1 MQQIN
6 LLLITKIEWRKSF
19 TAKEKGEPVIV
30 QYTESDSREVNWI
43 YEQIISL
50 RLNVKDFSFR
60 DVAIL
65 MRANYLTL
73 PFERHFYIRMFRTVF
88 MVACVSIKDARL
100 KMF

>member
-1 MQQIN
+1 MEKN
-6 LLLITKIEWRKSF
+6 LF

-73 PFERHFYIRMFRTVF
+73 PFERHFLHKNVPYRI
-88 MVACVSIKDARL
+88 
-100 KMF
+100 